1 MTDSTEREAFEILQA
16 LIARPFD
23 DCIPVGREF
32 PDLTTQHSI
41 YAVRHRTEGL
51 LYIGKSQNPKL
62 RFTGGHKA
70 LVWCWIERYNPDD
83 VRITAYPLDY
93 RQWTTLS
100 LNLENLIIQATKPPF
115 NAKIPMRDG

>member
-1 MTDSTEREAFEILQA
+1 MTDATENEALEILQA
-16 LIARPFD
+16 LVSRPFE

-32 PDLTTQHSI
+32 PTLTTKHSI

-51 LYIGKSQNPKL
+51 LYIGKSQNPRL
-62 RFTGGHKA
+62 RFSGGHKA
-70 LVWCWIERYNPDD
+70 LVWCWLEKYNADD

-100 LNLENLIIQATKPPF
+100 LSLETLIIQATKPPF
-115 NAKIPMRDG
+115 NVKIPMRD